1 MMSLIRKMF
10 ISMFCFIDRIIYFFV
25 EKMYELFI
33 LISEAGIFS
42 QATIQEFATRIYVF
56 LGLIMIFQVSIS
68 LVNYIINP
76 STFDDKTIGGA
87 ALIKNA
93 AIALVG
99 IVLVPYVF
107 EAAYSLQRIV
117 LKENVIGNLI
127 LGVKTWDSQE
137 EAESYV
143 AYGGRKM
150 AFSTFSSFVTFNPE
164 VASSTCINEP
174 VLYPSYQ
181 FNTDA
186 CGQIGEVPFDS
197 GVKDENGNELT
208 TVGQYM
214 EYVYKT
220 GEVKKLANADL
231 LVLQYKS
238 TDGDY
243 DLFDYSY
250 LISCIAGAFLIYIL
264 FKFCLDIA
272 VRSVKLGFLQLIA
285 PIPLMMRIDP
295 KKGKQKFGK
304 WVSECVKTFC
314 DVFVRLAAI
323 YFAIFIISAITTDGV
338 QNVAGSANN
347 VQAALVK
354 VAIIFGSLM
363 FAQQIPLLLA
373 DIVGGG
379 KEAMQALSKTLGK
392 VPAAVGGAAVGL
404 GLGVAGNAWAA
415 KNNWK
420 DMGSNK
426 WSRISNTA
434 GSMFAGGFSGG
445 FHGMLAGT
453 HASKPTFAEMKK
465 AGVQGMKTSRTN
477 ALNRDIYQSN
487 KDFYTQKVGVTG
499 KQYDDNGEPIMK
511 YNPVRSGLKVAK
523 YKAENRLD
531 QEFQVMNKQNTYGK
545 LEKELKNMDIQR
557 ENLAFDE
564 HAAREEYIRAQTELA
579 HKYTHNDLHYAQTEF
594 FDKIGINKPGETTY
608 KYSSQEEA
616 YNEYHKTMS
625 SAGNAGYVNELS
637 KDEFNKLAYTH
648 NRVKNINEQA
658 TKLNDD
664 IKLKKNLQGI
674 SGPNGNSG
682 GKK

>member
-127 LGVKTWDSQE
+127 LGVKTWKSQE

-164 VASSTCINEP
+164 VASSTCVNEP
-174 VLYPSYQ
+174 VLISSNDLK
-181 FNTDA
+181 FNNDA

-220 GEVKKLANADL
+220 GEVKTLANADL

-354 VAIIFGSLM
+354 VAIIFGALM
-363 FAQQIPLLLA
+363 FAQQLPLLLA
-373 DIVGGG
+373 DIVGGS
-379 KEAMQALSKTLGK
+379 KEAMQALSKSIGK
-392 VPAAVGGAAVGL
+392 AESAVGGAVAGFGL
-404 GLGVAGNAWAA
+404 GAAANAWAA
-415 KNNWK
+415 GRANYAENKKAGDKMVPAFAKSFWNNQ
-420 DMGSNK
+420 GFRST
-426 WSRISNTA
+426 I
-434 GSMFAGGFSGG
+434 AGGASGTYN
-445 FHGMLAGT
+445 GMLAGSK
-453 HASKPTFAEMKK
+453 AGKPTFAEMKN
-465 AGVQGMKTSRTN
+465 AGMQGMKISREH
-477 ALNRDIYQSN
+477 AKNRDIYQADRKFQTEKIDAN
-487 KDFYTQKVGVTG
+487 GNVTS
-499 KQYDDNGEPIMK
+499 K
-511 YNPVRSGLKVAK
+511 YSPVKAGL
-523 YKAENRLD
+523 YKAENHLD
-531 QEFQVMNKQNTYGK
+531 RTFEAMNKHNTYGQ
-545 LEKELKNMDIQR
+545 LEKEIKEMNIQK

-564 HAAREEYIRAQTELA
+564 HAAREQYIKAQSELSSKFT
-579 HKYTHNDLHYAQTEF
+579 HEEMKYAETEF
-594 FDKIGINKPGETTY
+594 YDQIGT
-608 KYSSQEEA
+608 KYNTQKEA
-616 YNEYHKTMS
+616 YDDYHRTMS
-625 SAGNAGYVNELS
+625 SPGNAGYLKELS
-637 KDEFNKLAYTH
+637 EEDFNKLSYAH
-648 NRVKNINEQA
+648 NRVKSINNESV
-658 TKLNDD
+658 KLGDE
-664 IKLKKNLQGI
+664 IKLKSNLQSV
-674 SGPNGNSG
+674 SGKNGNSG

>member
-150 AFSTFSSFVTFNPE
+150 AFSTFSSFITFNPE

-181 FNTDA
+181 FNNDA

-338 QNVAGSANN
+338 QNIAGSANN

-379 KEAMQALSKTLGK
+379 KEAMQALSKSIGK
-392 VPAAVGGAAVGL
+392 AESAVGGAVAGFGL
-404 GLGVAGNAWAA
+404 GAAANAWAA
-415 KNNWK
+415 GRANYAENKKAGDKMVPAFAKSFW
-420 DMGSNK
+420 SNQGFR
-426 WSRISNTA
+426 STV
-434 GSMFAGGFSGG
+434 AGGASGTYN
-445 FHGMLAGT
+445 GMLAGSK
-453 HASKPTFAEMKK
+453 AGKPTFTEMKN
-465 AGVQGMKTSRTN
+465 AGMQGMKISREH
-477 ALNRDIYQSN
+477 AKNRDIYQADR
-487 KDFYTQKVGVTG
+487 KFQTQKIDANGNVTS
-499 KQYDDNGEPIMK
+499 K
-511 YNPVRSGLKVAK
+511 YSPVKAAL
-523 YKAENRLD
+523 YKAENNLD
-531 QEFQVMNKQNTYGK
+531 RTFEAMNKHNTYGQ
-545 LEKELKNMDIQR
+545 LEKEIKEMNIQK

-564 HAAREEYIRAQTELA
+564 HAAREQYIRAQSELSSKFT
-579 HKYTHNDLHYAQTEF
+579 HEEMKYAETQFYDQ
-594 FDKIGINKPGETTY
+594 IGT
-608 KYSSQEEA
+608 KYNTQKEA
-616 YNEYHKTMS
+616 YDDYHRTMS
-625 SAGNAGYVNELS
+625 SPGNAGYLKELS
-637 KDEFNKLAYTH
+637 EDDFNKLSYAH
-648 NRVKNINEQA
+648 NRVKSINNESV
-658 TKLNDD
+658 KLGDE
-664 IKLKKNLQGI
+664 IKLKSNLQSV
-674 SGPNGNSG
+674 SGKNGNSG

>member
-127 LGVKTWDSQE
+127 LGVKTWKSQE

-181 FNTDA
+181 FNNDA

-373 DIVGGG
+373 DIVGGS
-379 KEAMQALSKTLGK
+379 KEAMQALSKSIGK
-392 VPAAVGGAAVGL
+392 AESAVGGAVAGFGL
-404 GLGVAGNAWAA
+404 GAAANAWAA
-415 KNNWK
+415 GRANYAENKKAGDKMVPAFAKSFWNNQ
-420 DMGSNK
+420 GFRST
-426 WSRISNTA
+426 I
-434 GSMFAGGFSGG
+434 AGGASGTYN
-445 FHGMLAGT
+445 GMLAGSK
-453 HASKPTFAEMKK
+453 AGKPTFAEMKN
-465 AGVQGMKTSRTN
+465 AGMQGMKISREH
-477 ALNRDIYQSN
+477 AKNRDIYQADR
-487 KDFYTQKVGVTG
+487 KFQTQKIDANGNVTS
-499 KQYDDNGEPIMK
+499 K
-511 YNPVRSGLKVAK
+511 YSPVKAGL
-523 YKAENRLD
+523 YKAENNLD
-531 QEFQVMNKQNTYGK
+531 RTFEAMNKHNTYGQ
-545 LEKELKNMDIQR
+545 LEKEIKEMNIQK

-564 HAAREEYIRAQTELA
+564 HAAREQYIKAQSELSSKFT
-579 HKYTHNDLHYAQTEF
+579 HEEMKYAETEF
-594 FDKIGINKPGETTY
+594 YDQIGT
-608 KYSSQEEA
+608 KYNTQKEA
-616 YNEYHKTMS
+616 YDDYHRTMS
-625 SAGNAGYVNELS
+625 SPGNAGYLKELS
-637 KDEFNKLAYTH
+637 EDDFNKLSYAH
-648 NRVKNINEQA
+648 NRVKSINNESV
-658 TKLNDD
+658 KLGDE
-664 IKLKKNLQGI
+664 IKLKSNLQSV
-674 SGPNGNSG
+674 SGKNGNSG

>member
-127 LGVKTWDSQE
+127 LGVKTWKSQE

-174 VLYPSYQ
+174 VLYSSNEYK
-181 FNTDA
+181 FNNDA

-197 GVKDENGNELT
+197 GVKDEKGNELT

-250 LISCIAGAFLIYIL
+250 LISCISGAFLIYIL

-314 DVFVRLAAI
+314 DIFVRLAAI

-354 VAIIFGSLM
+354 VAIIFGALM
-363 FAQQIPLLLA
+363 FAQQLPLLLA
-373 DIVGGG
+373 DIVGGS
-379 KEAMQALSKTLGK
+379 KEAMQALSKSIGK
-392 VPAAVGGAAVGL
+392 AESAVGGAVAGFGL
-404 GLGVAGNAWAA
+404 GAAANAWAA
-415 KNNWK
+415 GRANYAENKKAGDKMVPAFAKSFWNNQ
-420 DMGSNK
+420 GFRST
-426 WSRISNTA
+426 I
-434 GSMFAGGFSGG
+434 AGGASGTYN
-445 FHGMLAGT
+445 GMLAGSK
-453 HASKPTFAEMKK
+453 AGKPTFAEMKN
-465 AGVQGMKTSRTN
+465 AGMQGMKISREH
-477 ALNRDIYQSN
+477 AKNRDIYQADR
-487 KDFYTQKVGVTG
+487 KFQTQKIDANGNVTS
-499 KQYDDNGEPIMK
+499 K
-511 YNPVRSGLKVAK
+511 YSPVKAGL
-523 YKAENRLD
+523 YKAENHLD
-531 QEFQVMNKQNTYGK
+531 RTFEAMNKHNTYGQ
-545 LEKELKNMDIQR
+545 LEKEIKEMNIQK

-564 HAAREEYIRAQTELA
+564 HAAREQYIKAQSELSSKFT
-579 HKYTHNDLHYAQTEF
+579 HEEMKYAETEF
-594 FDKIGINKPGETTY
+594 YDQIGT
-608 KYSSQEEA
+608 KYNTQKEA
-616 YNEYHKTMS
+616 YDDYHRTMS
-625 SAGNAGYVNELS
+625 SPGNAGYLKELS
-637 KDEFNKLAYTH
+637 EEDFNKLSYAH
-648 NRVKNINEQA
+648 NRVKSINNESV
-658 TKLNDD
+658 KLGDE
-664 IKLKKNLQGI
+664 IKLKSNLQSV
-674 SGPNGNSG
+674 SGKNGNSG

>member
-127 LGVKTWDSQE
+127 LGVKTWKSQE

-164 VASSTCINEP
+164 VASSTCVNEP
-174 VLYPSYQ
+174 VLISSNDLK
-181 FNTDA
+181 FNNDA

-197 GVKDENGNELT
+197 GVKDEEGNELT

-220 GEVKKLANADL
+220 GEVKTLANADL

-354 VAIIFGSLM
+354 VAIIFGALM
-363 FAQQIPLLLA
+363 FAQQLPLLLA
-373 DIVGGG
+373 DIVGGS
-379 KEAMQALSKTLGK
+379 KEAMQALSKSIGK
-392 VPAAVGGAAVGL
+392 AESAVGGAVAGFGL
-404 GLGVAGNAWAA
+404 GAAANAWAA
-415 KNNWK
+415 GRANYAENKKAGDKMVPAFAKSFWNNQ
-420 DMGSNK
+420 GFRST
-426 WSRISNTA
+426 I
-434 GSMFAGGFSGG
+434 AGGASGTYN
-445 FHGMLAGT
+445 GMLAGSK
-453 HASKPTFAEMKK
+453 AGKPTFAEMKN
-465 AGVQGMKTSRTN
+465 AGMQGMKISREH
-477 ALNRDIYQSN
+477 AKNRDIYQADR
-487 KDFYTQKVGVTG
+487 KFQTQKIDANGNVTS
-499 KQYDDNGEPIMK
+499 K
-511 YNPVRSGLKVAK
+511 YSPVKAGL
-523 YKAENRLD
+523 YKAENHLD
-531 QEFQVMNKQNTYGK
+531 RTFEAMNKHNTYGQ
-545 LEKELKNMDIQR
+545 LEKEIKEMNIQK

-564 HAAREEYIRAQTELA
+564 HAAREQYIKAQSELSSKFT
-579 HKYTHNDLHYAQTEF
+579 HEEMKYAETEF
-594 FDKIGINKPGETTY
+594 YDQIGT
-608 KYSSQEEA
+608 KYNTQKEA
-616 YNEYHKTMS
+616 YDDYHRTMS
-625 SAGNAGYVNELS
+625 SPGNAGYLKELS
-637 KDEFNKLAYTH
+637 EEDFNKLSYAH
-648 NRVKNINEQA
+648 NRVKSINNESV
-658 TKLNDD
+658 KLGDE
-664 IKLKKNLQGI
+664 IKLKSNLQSV
-674 SGPNGNSG
+674 SGKNGNSG

>member
-1 MMSLIRKMF
+1 MGIIRKML
-10 ISMFCFIDRIIYFFV
+10 ISMFCFIDRILYFFV

-76 STFDDKTIGGA
+76 SAFDDKTIGGA

-127 LGVKTWDSQE
+127 LGVKTWDSTE
-137 EAESYV
+137 EAEDFV

-150 AFSTFSSFVTFNPE
+150 AFSTFASFVTFNPE

-174 VLYPSYQ
+174 VLYPSFE
-181 FNTDA
+181 FNNDA
-186 CGQIGEVPFDS
+186 CGSIGEVPFDS
-197 GVKDENGNELT
+197 GVKDENGNEIT
-208 TVGQYM
+208 NVGQYM
-214 EYVYKT
+214 SYVYKS
-220 GEVKKLANADL
+220 GDVKKLANADL

-238 TDGDY
+238 TEGDY

-250 LISCIAGAFLIYIL
+250 FISCIAGGFLIYIL

-295 KKGKQKFGK
+295 RKGKQKFNK
-304 WVSECVKTFC
+304 WVGECVKTFA

-338 QNVAGSANN
+338 QNVAGSANW
-347 VQAALVK
+347 VQTALVK
-354 VAIIFGSLM
+354 VAIIFGALM

-379 KEAMQALSKTLGK
+379 KEAMQALSKSIGNATGK
-392 VPAAVGGAAVGL
+392 ITTGVPSMIGGAAVGL
-404 GLGVAGNAWAA
+404 GLGAAANAWAA
-415 KNNWK
+415 GRANY
-420 DMGSNK
+420 
-426 WSRISNTA
+426 
-434 GSMFAGGFSGG
+434 
-445 FHGMLAGT
+445 
-453 HASKPTFAEMKK
+453 AENKK
-465 AGVQGMKTSRTN
+465 AGDKMLPAFAKSFRSNQGFRSTLAGGASGMYNAGVKAFGADKVSYANMKNAGIYGMQTSREH
-477 ALNRDIYQSN
+477 AKNRDIYQADP
-487 KDFYTQKVGVTG
+487 KFQTQKI
-499 KQYDDNGEPIMK
+499 DANGNITSKYSPIK
-511 YNPVRSGLKVAK
+511 AAK
-523 YKAENRLD
+523 YKAENSLD
-531 QEFQVMNKQNTYGK
+531 RYFEAMNKHNTYGQ
-545 LEKELKNMDIQR
+545 LEKEIKDMTIQK

-564 HAAREEYIRAQTELA
+564 HAAREQYIRAQSELSSKFT
-579 HKYTHNDLHYAQTEF
+579 HEEMKYAETQFYDQ
-594 FDKIGINKPGETTY
+594 IGT
-608 KYSSQEEA
+608 KYNTQKEA
-616 YNEYHKTMS
+616 YDDYHRTMS
-625 SAGNAGYVNELS
+625 SPGNAGHLKELPEE
-637 KDEFNKLAYTH
+637 DFNKLSYAH
-648 NRVKNINEQA
+648 NRVKSINNESI
-658 TKLNDD
+658 KIGDE
-664 IKLKKNLQGI
+664 IKLKSNLQNV
-674 SGPNGNSG
+674 SGKNGNSG

>member
-181 FNTDA
+181 FNNDA

-295 KKGKQKFGK
+295 KKGKQKFSK

-373 DIVGGG
+373 DIVGGS
-379 KEAMQALSKTLGK
+379 KEAMQALSKSIGRTES
-392 VPAAVGGAAVGL
+392 AVGGAVAGL
-404 GLGVAGNAWAA
+404 GLGAAANAWVAGR
-415 KNNWK
+415 NWK
-420 DMGSNK
+420 RNTEGLDAKGKFLRAGKDLGSVFAG
-426 WSRISNTA
+426 A
-434 GSMFAGGFSGG
+434 GSGMYHGGLNGFKTDKVSYSNMKNAGENA
-445 FHGMLAGT
+445 M
-453 HASKPTFAEMKK
+453 M
-465 AGVQGMKTSRTN
+465 TSRDN
-477 ALNRDIYQSN
+477 AINRDRLHEQFGTGIKGAYDAAVYKKKNQYDNRFKNVN
-487 KDFYTQKVGVTG
+487 KDMTVG
-499 KQYDDNGEPIMK
+499 E
-511 YNPVRSGLKVAK
+511 
-523 YKAENRLD
+523 LD
-531 QEFQVMNKQNTYGK
+531 
-545 LEKELKNMDIQR
+545 KEIKDLTTR
-557 ENLAFDE
+557 YENLASDE
-564 HAAREEYIRAQTELA
+564 HAAREQFSRLQNELA
-579 HKYTHNDLHYAQTEF
+579 AKYTNDNIEHAMSFFSKQDPKDSNNRIMTNANRDDAYSSYHQYMSTFMKNNPEKELSREEFNRVFHAQETIITKNEQSIEIK
-594 FDKIGINKPGETTY
+594 DKI
-608 KYSSQEEA
+608 
-616 YNEYHKTMS
+616 
-625 SAGNAGYVNELS
+625 
-637 KDEFNKLAYTH
+637 KD
-648 NRVKNINEQA
+648 
-658 TKLNDD
+658 
-664 IKLKKNLQGI
+664 KKNLQEINKTIKSKSNLGD
-674 SGPNGNSG
+674 
-682 GKK
+682 KK

>member
-164 VASSTCINEP
+164 VASSTCVNEP
-174 VLYPSYQ
+174 VLISSNDLK
-181 FNTDA
+181 FNNDA

-197 GVKDENGNELT
+197 GVKDEEGNELT

-314 DVFVRLAAI
+314 DIFVRLAAI

-379 KEAMQALSKTLGK
+379 KEAMQALSKSIGK
-392 VPAAVGGAAVGL
+392 AESAVGGAVAGFGL
-404 GLGVAGNAWAA
+404 GAAANAWAA
-415 KNNWK
+415 GRANYAENKKAGDKMVPAFAKSFWNNQ
-420 DMGSNK
+420 GFRST
-426 WSRISNTA
+426 I
-434 GSMFAGGFSGG
+434 AGGASGTYN
-445 FHGMLAGT
+445 GMLAGSK
-453 HASKPTFAEMKK
+453 AGKPTFAEMKN
-465 AGVQGMKTSRTN
+465 AGMQGMKISREH
-477 ALNRDIYQSN
+477 AKNRDIYQADRKFQTEKIDAN
-487 KDFYTQKVGVTG
+487 GNVTS
-499 KQYDDNGEPIMK
+499 K
-511 YNPVRSGLKVAK
+511 YSPVKAAL
-523 YKAENRLD
+523 YKAENNLD
-531 QEFQVMNKQNTYGK
+531 RTFEAMNKHNTYGQ
-545 LEKELKNMDIQR
+545 LEKEIKEMNIQK

-564 HAAREEYIRAQTELA
+564 HAAREQYIRAQSELSSKFT
-579 HKYTHNDLHYAQTEF
+579 HEEMKYAETQFYDQ
-594 FDKIGINKPGETTY
+594 IGT
-608 KYSSQEEA
+608 KYNTQKEA
-616 YNEYHKTMS
+616 YDDYHRTMS
-625 SAGNAGYVNELS
+625 SPGNAGYLKELS
-637 KDEFNKLAYTH
+637 EEDFNKLSYAH
-648 NRVKNINEQA
+648 NRVKSINNESV
-658 TKLNDD
+658 KLGDE
-664 IKLKKNLQGI
+664 IKLKSNLQSV
-674 SGPNGNSG
+674 SGKNGNSG

>member
-10 ISMFCFIDRIIYFFV
+10 ISMFCYIDRIIYFFV

-127 LGVKTWDSQE
+127 LGVKTWKSQE

-164 VASSTCINEP
+164 VASSTCVNEP
-174 VLYPSYQ
+174 VLISSNDLK
-181 FNTDA
+181 FNNDA

-197 GVKDENGNELT
+197 GVKDEEGNELT

-220 GEVKKLANADL
+220 GEVKTLANADL

-379 KEAMQALSKTLGK
+379 KEAMQALSKSIGK
-392 VPAAVGGAAVGL
+392 AESAVGGAVAGFGL
-404 GLGVAGNAWAA
+404 GAAANAWAA
-415 KNNWK
+415 GRANYAENKKAGDKMVPAFAKSFWNNQ
-420 DMGSNK
+420 GFRST
-426 WSRISNTA
+426 I
-434 GSMFAGGFSGG
+434 AGGASGTYN
-445 FHGMLAGT
+445 GMLAGSK
-453 HASKPTFAEMKK
+453 AGKPTFAEMKN
-465 AGVQGMKTSRTN
+465 AGMQGMKISREH
-477 ALNRDIYQSN
+477 AKNRDIYQADR
-487 KDFYTQKVGVTG
+487 KFQTQKIDANGNVTS
-499 KQYDDNGEPIMK
+499 K
-511 YNPVRSGLKVAK
+511 YSPVKAGL
-523 YKAENRLD
+523 YKAENHLD
-531 QEFQVMNKQNTYGK
+531 RTFEAMNKHNTYGQ
-545 LEKELKNMDIQR
+545 LEKEIKDMNIEK

-564 HAAREEYIRAQTELA
+564 HAAREQYIKAQSELSSKFT
-579 HKYTHNDLHYAQTEF
+579 HEEMKYAETEF
-594 FDKIGINKPGETTY
+594 YDQIGT
-608 KYSSQEEA
+608 KYNTQKEA
-616 YNEYHKTMS
+616 YDDYHRTMS
-625 SAGNAGYVNELS
+625 SPGNAGYLKELS
-637 KDEFNKLAYTH
+637 EEDFNKLSYAH
-648 NRVKNINEQA
+648 NRVKSINNESV
-658 TKLNDD
+658 KLGDE
-664 IKLKKNLQGI
+664 IKLKSNLQSV
-674 SGPNGNSG
+674 SGKNGNSG

>member
-181 FNTDA
+181 FNNDA

-373 DIVGGG
+373 DIVGGS
-379 KEAMQALSKTLGK
+379 KEAMQALSKSIGK
-392 VPAAVGGAAVGL
+392 VTGAGTAMVGGAAIGAGL
-404 GLGVAGNAWAA
+404 GLVGNAWAA
-415 KNNWK
+415 GRANYKTNK
-420 DMGSNK
+420 DNGDGMIKAFGRSFWDNQGIR
-426 WSRISNTA
+426 SSIA
-434 GSMFAGGFSGG
+434 GASSAM
-445 FHGMLAGT
+445 FHGAASGT
-453 HASKPTFAEMKK
+453 HAQKMSFGEMKK
-465 AGVQGMKTSRTN
+465 AGTQGMQTARTN
-477 ALNRDIYQSN
+477 ATNRDLYQKQDQFKN
-487 KDFYTQKVGVTG
+487 KDG
-499 KQYDDNGEPIMK
+499 KYSP
-511 YNPVRSGLKVAK
+511 LKVAA
-523 YKAENRLD
+523 YKGANYMDTTFKNVNGDMTVGQLD
-531 QEFQVMNKQNTYGK
+531 KD
-545 LEKELKNMDIQR
+545 LKDLNIQYD
-557 ENLAFDE
+557 NIVSDE
-564 HAAREEYIRAQTELA
+564 HAAREQFSKL
-579 HKYTHNDLHYAQTEF
+579 Q
-594 FDKIGINKPGETTY
+594 
-608 KYSSQEEA
+608 
-616 YNEYHKTMS
+616 
-625 SAGNAGYVNELS
+625 NELS
-637 KDEFNKLAYTH
+637 AKYTQSDMNHAMSFFTSADPKDANREIMTNNNRDDAYSSYHQYMSTFMKNNPEKELSREEFN
-648 NRVKNINEQA
+648 RVYHAKQTIITKNDEG
-658 TKLNDD
+658 
-664 IKLKKNLQGI
+664 IKKKEEIKAKKNLQDVNNAIGTNRPKP
-674 SGPNGNSG
+674 GD
-682 GKK
+682 KK

>member
-10 ISMFCFIDRIIYFFV
+10 ISMFCYIDRIIYFFV

-181 FNTDA
+181 FNNDA

-197 GVKDENGNELT
+197 GVKDEEGNELT

-220 GEVKKLANADL
+220 GEVKTLANADL

-314 DVFVRLAAI
+314 DIFVRLAAI

-379 KEAMQALSKTLGK
+379 KEAMQALSKSIGK
-392 VPAAVGGAAVGL
+392 AESAVGGAVAGFGL
-404 GLGVAGNAWAA
+404 GAAANAWAA
-415 KNNWK
+415 GRANYAENKKAGDKMVPAFAKSFWNNQ
-420 DMGSNK
+420 GFRS
-426 WSRISNTA
+426 TV
-434 GSMFAGGFSGG
+434 AGGASGTYN
-445 FHGMLAGT
+445 GMLAGSK
-453 HASKPTFAEMKK
+453 AGKPTFTEMKN
-465 AGVQGMKTSRTN
+465 AGMQGMKISREH
-477 ALNRDIYQSN
+477 AKNRDIYQADR
-487 KDFYTQKVGVTG
+487 KFQTQKIDANGNVTS
-499 KQYDDNGEPIMK
+499 K
-511 YNPVRSGLKVAK
+511 YSPVKAGL
-523 YKAENRLD
+523 YKAENHLD
-531 QEFQVMNKQNTYGK
+531 RTFEAMNKHNTYGQ
-545 LEKELKNMDIQR
+545 LEKEIKEMNIQK

-564 HAAREEYIRAQTELA
+564 HAAREQYIKAQSELSSKFT
-579 HKYTHNDLHYAQTEF
+579 HEEMKYAETEF
-594 FDKIGINKPGETTY
+594 YDQIGT
-608 KYSSQEEA
+608 KYNTQKEA
-616 YNEYHKTMS
+616 YDDYHRTMS
-625 SAGNAGYVNELS
+625 SPGNAGYLKELS
-637 KDEFNKLAYTH
+637 EEDFNKLSYAH
-648 NRVKNINEQA
+648 NRVKSINNESV
-658 TKLNDD
+658 KLGDE
-664 IKLKKNLQGI
+664 IKLKSNLQSV
-674 SGPNGNSG
+674 SGKNGNSG